1 MENPCKPPIEEKLY
15 SCPRLSDASGKIDS
29 AHAEVRQVECGKGFG
44 LFGGKKSA
52 EATPPP
58 LIPEEMA
65 PPPYSDLGKKA
76 QDVFNKG
83 YHFGLVKLDIKTK
96 SASGVEFA
104 TGGSSNQESGK
115 VAGSLETKYKVKD
128 YGLTFTEKWTTDN
141 TLSTEMAV
149 QDQLVPGLK
158 LSSALNFAPQTG
170 GQYHIQDSNVN
181 VEFNTEQDWGKLK
194 TNALWRP
201 LQKTGNVKAAYVNKQ
216 VAINADSDFR
226 ADGPIV
232 SASAVVGYQGWLAG
246 YLAGY
251 DVNNKKLT
259 KSNFALGFTSGDFTL
274 HSNVDWIGN
283 DADDQS
289 GEAHY
294 GGSIY
299 QAVNAKLEYGIM
311 VDWFNGGGESDDKE
325 NSGDG
330 DNGGSKTLFGV
341 GAQYQLDPDASLRF
355 KVNSNRQIGL
365 GYQQRLREE
374 LYLKESLFAI
384 SRNDGQD
391 FGGSI
396 YQKLN
401 PQLETGI
408 SLNWSS
414 GSSNTK
420 FGIGAKYDL
429 DQEASLRVKVN
440 NQSQIGLGYQQR
452 LRQGVTLT
460 LSTLI
465 DGKNFNQGGHKI
477 GLALELDA

>member
-1 MENPCKPPIEEKLY
+1 
-15 SCPRLSDASGKIDS
+15 
-29 AHAEVRQVECGKGFG
+29 
-44 LFGGKKSA
+44 
-52 EATPPP
+52 
-58 LIPEEMA
+58 MA

-170 GQYHIQDSNVN
+170 
-181 VEFNTEQDWGKLK
+181 
-194 TNALWRP
+194 
-201 LQKTGNVKAAYVNKQ
+201 QKTGNVKAAYVNKQ

-274 HSNVDWIGN
+274 HSNV
-283 DADDQS
+283 
-289 GEAHY
+289 
-294 GGSIY
+294 
-299 QAVNAKLEYGIM
+299 
-311 VDWFNGGGESDDKE
+311 
-325 NSGDG
+325 
-330 DNGGSKTLFGV
+330 
-341 GAQYQLDPDASLRF
+341 
-355 KVNSNRQIGL
+355 
-365 GYQQRLREE
+365 
-374 LYLKESLFAI
+374 
-384 SRNDGQD
+384 NDGQD